1 MLAYILAIAVGLG
14 SFVLC
19 IGAFF
24 FPKIHRKL
32 DFFWSGVGFFYALV
46 LWVCAGRITGGVLL
60 GQLSAVALLG
70 WFGWQTLTLRQEIA
84 LPEEKTEVQGS
95 ITSALPN
102 LLGKIIAPFRKKS
115 PPEVQT
121 ATVVTEEETKSSTE
135 VEVIVESE
143 GDTEAAE
150 TDTVESTAAV
160 EDKEV
165 TVQQEVEATPTVEDK
180 ETTVQQEVEATPTVE
195 NKETTAQQEVE
206 ATATEQQEAIE
217 AEIVAAEVET
227 PEEQTPETS
236 PVDSKSE
243 STEVSSESSEK
254 KG

>member
-14 SFVLC
+14 SFALC
-19 IGAFF
+19 MGAFF
-24 FPKIHRKL
+24 FPKIHREL
-32 DFFWSGVGFFYALV
+32 DFFWSAVGLFYALV

-102 LLGKIIAPFRKKS
+102 LLGKIIAPFSKKS

-121 ATVVTEEETKSSTE
+121 ATVVTEEDTKSSTE

-160 EDKEV
+160 EDKET

-180 ETTVQQEVEATPTVE
+180 EATV
-195 NKETTAQQEVE
+195 QQEVE

-217 AEIVAAEVET
+217 AEIAAAEVET
-227 PEEQTPETS
+227 PEEETPETT

-243 STEVSSESSEK
+243 STEVSSESGEK

>member
-14 SFVLC
+14 SFALC
-19 IGAFF
+19 MGAFF
-24 FPKIHRKL
+24 FPKIHREL
-32 DFFWSGVGFFYALV
+32 DFFWSGVGLFYALV

-102 LLGKIIAPFRKKS
+102 LLGKIIAPFSKKS

-121 ATVVTEEETKSSTE
+121 ATVVTEEDTKSSTE

-143 GDTEAAE
+143 GDREVAE
-150 TDTVESTAAV
+150 TDTVESTAD
-160 EDKEV
+160 EEKE
-165 TVQQEVEATPTVEDK
+165 TAKQEVEATPTVENK
-180 ETTVQQEVEATPTVE
+180 ETTAQQEVEATPTVE

-217 AEIVAAEVET
+217 VEIAAAEVET
-227 PEEQTPETS
+227 PEEETPETT

-243 STEVSSESSEK
+243 STEVSSESGEK